1 MTVSD
6 DKKKNT
12 SARWR
17 GVLSAIGKGLLTVVA
32 WAGRLLVVAL
42 ILLFLLV
49 AYLHVVGVPSVWL
62 DSLRELAA
70 EEGYFLEVDKVRL
83 AIDGG
88 LVASGVKLY
97 AREDDPVPLVTAK
110 SLSAAVSAVDWV
122 LGRRAAPTLE
132 LVGGKVAIP
141 LGAGGG
147 QGERATVPVEDIRV
161 RFTLQEGEMV
171 LREFKARVL
180 GMRVGGRGAIYLG
193 ETESGGDGVERP
205 VETVMEALEQVPEE
219 LVRFVKTFQQMK
231 FAEEPEAAF
240 TFTFYPEHPEANAWA
255 ANLTAG
261 AGRLGAVD
269 WTSFVLAAR
278 WREGKLS
285 LEQLRLGVGE
295 GGEEALEASGWF
307 DLGSG
312 EAFAKAT
319 STLRPLSMAKAL
331 PPEWVTEATNWVDS
345 LDFPLRLEAAAGPG
359 PAAGLATQ
367 VFAKVT
373 ARGLSLR
380 GLELPVLSLD
390 IRRVDGA
397 TEIPSGHLTVSDG
410 LLRGE
415 ADIRNLR
422 IDEQT
427 LDYGLNLDGKLV
439 PAWSDRFLSADDWP
453 GVKSLLGRFAFRAT
467 PSVKLRIDGRGGNPN
482 VTVQGP
488 CSAEN
493 FDLHGVSVDRAA
505 AGLLVSNGVVH
516 LRRFQAFRGETE
528 ARGNVDIDLDRQTV
542 RFKAESTLQ
551 LGEAGALL
559 GPEVG
564 VFLGKFRFEGPT
576 TAKAEGV
583 LDYCSF
589 ALNDV
594 TGHLEAERAGAGPW
608 LADAVSFDVRVK
620 GYDVEL
626 SNVAVDGFGGHASG
640 MARFYP
646 VGRDSHWRY
655 EAMVKAEDVQLD
667 QVLSAM
673 TGPESTNDLR
683 GSVTGDGHLSGY
695 LDSDWAESMRGR
707 GQVALRDG
715 WIFQV
720 PLFNGLTSVLQL
732 AAPDFSFFAQT
743 DASASFEISGGRVR
757 TPDAAIEGSLFSVAG
772 DGSYGLADGT
782 LDFNV
787 EVKLLR
793 SGFFGKLVRLV
804 TSPVTSLL
812 KFNLSGT
819 PSDAKWRPTNLNP
832 AKLLELAADGVSSLA
847 GVVGLGGDEDEA
859 EAGHPRPVAPLP
871 VPDAPTEVP

>member
-1 MTVSD
+1 MG
-6 DKKKNT
+6 
-12 SARWR
+12 R
-17 GVLSAIGKGLLTVVA
+17 GLLAAVA
-32 WAGRLLVVAL
+32 WCGRLLVVAL
-42 ILLFLLV
+42 MLLFLLV

-62 DSLRELAA
+62 DSLRERAA

-110 SLSAAVSAVDWV
+110 SLSAAVSVVDWV
-122 LGRRAAPTLE
+122 LGRRMAPTLE
-132 LVGGKVAIP
+132 LLGGKVAIP
-141 LGAGGG
+141 VGAGGDYG
-147 QGERATVPVEDIRV
+147 SRTTVPVEDIRV

-171 LREFKARVL
+171 LREFKARML
-180 GMRVGGRGAIYLG
+180 GMRFGGRGAIYLG
-193 ETESGGDGVERP
+193 ESEDGGEGVDRP
-205 VETVMEALEQVPEE
+205 VETVMEALEQVPDE
-219 LVRFVKTFQQMK
+219 LVRLVKMFQQMK
-231 FAEEPEAAF
+231 FAEEPTAAF

-255 ANLTAG
+255 ADLSAG

-269 WTSFVLAAR
+269 WTSFALAAR
-278 WREGKLS
+278 WREGRLS
-285 LEQLRLGVGE
+285 LEQLRLGVG
-295 GGEEALEASGWF
+295 GDGDEALEASGWF
-307 DLGSG
+307 EPGSG

-331 PPEWVTEATNWVDS
+331 PPEWVAEATNWVDT

-367 VFAKVT
+367 AFAKVT
-373 ARGLSLR
+373 ARGVSLR
-380 GLELPVLSLD
+380 GLEVPVLTLD
-390 IRRVDGA
+390 IRQVDGA
-397 TEIPSGHLTVSDG
+397 TEIPSGHFKVSDG
-410 LLRGE
+410 TLAGE

-422 IDEQT
+422 IDERT
-427 LDYGLNLDGKLV
+427 WDYGLDLDGKLV
-439 PAWSDRFLSADDWP
+439 PTWLDRFLSEEEWP
-453 GVKSLLGRFAFRAT
+453 GVKNVLGRFVFRST
-467 PSVKLRIDGRGGNPN
+467 PSMTLRIDGRGDDPN

-488 CSAEN
+488 CTVTD
-493 FDLHGVSVDRAA
+493 FDVHGVAVDRAT

-516 LRRFQAFRGETE
+516 LRRLQASRGETE

-551 LGEAGALL
+551 LGESGGML

-564 VFLGKFRFEGPT
+564 EFLGRFRFEGPT

-589 ALNDV
+589 ALNDLS
-594 TGHLEAERAGAGPW
+594 GHLEADRAGAGAW

-620 GYDVEL
+620 GLDIEL
-626 SNVAVDGFGGHASG
+626 SNVTADGFGGHASG
-640 MARFYP
+640 SARFYP

-655 EAMVKAEDVQLD
+655 EAVVEAEEVQLD
-667 QVLSAM
+667 QVLAAAL
-673 TGPESTNDLR
+673 GPDSTNDLR
-683 GSVTGDGHLSGY
+683 GSVTGGGHLSGY
-695 LDSDWAESMRGR
+695 LDDTWAETMRGR
-707 GQVALRDG
+707 GKVALRDG

-720 PLFNGLTSVLQL
+720 PLFDGLTTVLKL

-743 DASASFEISGGRVR
+743 DATASFEIADGRLR

-782 LDFNV
+782 LDFDV
-787 EVKLLR
+787 EVQLLR
-793 SGFFGKLVRLV
+793 GGFFAKLVRIV

-832 AKLLELAADGVSSLA
+832 AKLLDLASDGVSSLA
-847 GVVGLGGDEDEA
+847 GVVGLGGDDGTDEEGA
-859 EAGHPRPVAPLP
+859 VRPVAPLP
-871 VPDAPTEVP
+871 VPDAPTTEAE